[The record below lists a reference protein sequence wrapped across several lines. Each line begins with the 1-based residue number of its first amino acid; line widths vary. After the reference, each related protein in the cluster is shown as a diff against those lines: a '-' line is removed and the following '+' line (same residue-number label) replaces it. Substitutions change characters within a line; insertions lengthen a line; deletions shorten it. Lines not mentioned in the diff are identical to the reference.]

1 MDDVTRENTELLEDT
16 ATRKAV
22 FEFLSAAYL
31 NEMSFEFLEGLRDSR
46 IELEGELG
54 SFVDSLA
61 RADLE
66 EVRVDLASEYAR
78 IFLGMSPS
86 PVAPYESVYVSDLHI
101 LMQEPRD
108 QVLGEYRAEDIAVA
122 KDLRLPED
130 HVAFEFAFMA
140 HMCQKTID
148 ALRSGDEPEAQ
159 RCLSKQREF
168 LADHLLAWV
177 PDLCAD
183 VLKRARTPFYRGVA
197 VLTEDCLESERAYLA
212 ALAA

>member
-1 MDDVTRENTELLEDT
+1 MDNVAREGAELLEDT
-16 ATRKAV
+16 VTRKAV

-54 SFVDSLA
+54 EFVDSLA
-61 RADLE
+61 DADLE

-86 PVAPYESVYVSDLHI
+86 PVAPYESVYASDLHI

-108 QVLGEYRAEDIAVA
+108 QVLKEYRAEGLAVA
-122 KDLRLPED
+122 KELRLPED
-130 HVAFEFAFMA
+130 HVSFEFAYMA
-140 HMCQKTID
+140 HMCQKTVD
-148 ALRSGDEPEAQ
+148 ALQSGSEAEAQ
-159 RCLSKQREF
+159 RCLDKQRAF

-183 VLKRARTPFYRGVA
+183 VLKRAHTPFYRGVA
-197 VLTEDCLESERAYLA
+197 VLTRDCLESDRAYLA
-212 ALAA
+212 GCAA